1 MLYILIYFL
10 PGGVIVNAFREET
23 RKKVEEYKHYDEYMR
38 DLEAKGLW
46 EYVVEDVKPNY
57 YMGLEGLVNVWRVL

>member
-1 MLYILIYFL
+1 
-10 PGGVIVNAFREET
+10 
-23 RKKVEEYKHYDEYMR
+23 MR